1 MNSWQHRL
9 GRLLLAVFL
18 ATLLSPHF
26 AWEAVASD
34 AHHHWAEDAAAEAA
48 PHPELSSGPA
58 GAQDHHDGH
67 VCAGHQ
73 FGHLPLHISRCVLP
87 LLRAEGSGVAPDAV
101 IPTAPGFFQT
111 PLRPPRDVA
120 FA

>member
-1 MNSWQHRL
+1 MNSWHHRL

-34 AHHHWAEDAAAEAA
+34 AHHHWAEDAAEAA
-48 PHPELSSGPA
+48 SHPEFPSGA
-58 GAQDHHDGH
+58 STAQDHHDGH

-73 FGHLPLHISRCVLP
+73 FGHLPIHMSRSFQPVFQ
-87 LLRAEGSGVAPDAV
+87 AEATGLASDAV
-101 IPTAPGFFQT
+101 VLAALGFFET
-111 PLRPPRDVA
+111 PLRPPRNLS